1 MVNFRWKSRLIWGVV
16 LLAFTLLVPLG
27 CAGGPDQPPPTQPSV
42 ELKDAF
48 GRTITAVDEET
59 RSTILSTITGLP
71 PNKPFELM
79 LYKDTSWWSRSCLRI
94 RDNGR

>member
-27 CAGGPDQPPPTQPSV
+27 CAGGPEQPPPTQPSV

-59 RSTILSTITGLP
+59 RST
-71 PNKPFELM
+71 M
-79 LYKDTSWWSRSCLRI
+79 ACHQTSLL
-94 RDNGR
+94 N